1 MKLKVF
7 QHRCEKALQNPTW
20 GPLMGGGVEVA
31 KLMDKIQNIWL
42 NLNADGPLLKAPEA
56 LKQTEQ
62 TPRKMHYTKQMTT
75 SPVPASKFRNYA
87 FPSLPAPLALP
98 IYLPSIEWKVL
109 MGKRGGGREL
119 ICWEGSKLTLSFALT
134 LPPFTP
140 GDRFPPVIKNSGRV
154 AAPEVP
160 VKRAKSRQG
169 EESFFRFKRWY
180 LGKRPGLMKRGRYL
194 GIDMVLGML

>member
-1 MKLKVF
+1 
-7 QHRCEKALQNPTW
+7 
-20 GPLMGGGVEVA
+20 
-31 KLMDKIQNIWL
+31 MDKIQNIWL

-87 FPSLPAPLALP
+87 FPSSPPPSLSPDLS
-98 IYLPSIEWKVL
+98 PSIEWKVL

-134 LPPFTP
+134 LRHLRPATAFRLSLRTLAGLQPRRCQSRAP
-140 GDRFPPVIKNSGRV
+140 NRAKRKNRFP
-154 AAPEVP
+154 
-160 VKRAKSRQG
+160 
-169 EESFFRFKRWY
+169 F
-180 LGKRPGLMKRGRYL
+180 
-194 GIDMVLGML
+194 